1 MQTLNNVTLSP
12 DGKYVAFISSDTYK
26 EFKGLIENRVIL
38 MKLAE
43 GKEEI
48 ISDEGRANSS
58 LSFSPDS
65 SRLAYVSSE
74 KERNYIVI
82 RDVDSNGQESS
93 MVNGKIDS
101 LKWHDDTSM
110 VALVE
115 DYHKEEKKKKKE
127 GNDGYFFEED
137 HKFHSLW
144 KYTPG
149 HGMRRLTSGFQVWD
163 FSSLGNRAAAVVSE
177 YPYNWSWYEPRIAL
191 IDLETGEQRTLYTP
205 EKRQLS
211 SPSFSK
217 DGSKVFFI
225 ESLMSDNGVESGDI
239 ISCSI
244 ENGKAVNM
252 TENAEKSF
260 SCFKETANGV
270 IYALGNNMGTFEIQ
284 SIGEGRIIW
293 SSFGAVLPAF
303 SPKFSSEGGLFAFAF
318 TAKDRPQEVYL
329 VDGNGEAKKLTDVNS
344 HLSGLRSYDSKMVKW
359 KSTDGVEP
367 YGLFRNAGEGAPL
380 VVVVHGGPTSASTEN
395 FMDYSTLLMG
405 AGFSVFLPNYRGST
419 GKGRKYAE
427 LNRGDMGGMD
437 FKDIMEGLDY
447 VLENEPV
454 DRDRIFI
461 TGGSYGGFISAWAV
475 TQTDRFA
482 ASASLFGIVDWISF
496 HGVSSLATW
505 DSIHYDQDPYAFD
518 RFLKFSAIRYVENV
532 KTPILLMHGIEDP
545 YVPVGQY
552 YQFYRALKDKGKEA
566 RLLLFPRE
574 GHGFR
579 EKKHFEM
586 YITEMIRWFNSF
598 PSKTGDPQNTA

>member
-38 MKLAE
+38 RKLAE

-586 YITEMIRWFNSF
+586 YITEMIRWFNSI

>member
-38 MKLAE
+38 RKLAE

-82 RDVDSNGQESS
+82 KDVDSNGQESS

-586 YITEMIRWFNSF
+586 YITEMIRWFNSI

>member
-586 YITEMIRWFNSF
+586 YITEMIRWFNSI